1 MTLFLF
7 ELKKLLFSKKTIAIL
22 TVLIAFIILLFVRN
36 FSFQPLIAKEERQAI
51 DAQIRTSQANGRA
64 HILMLEKNPEDEKQ
78 KELQSVNLQIR
89 DPLYDLASTYSYEN
103 WEENLK
109 VQNKI
114 WRTTLDY
121 KELGGESPFSRG
133 EIIQKITLNEE
144 LLKQGIRPEYA
155 AYSIATPNFMKQVVD
170 IWIFGGALI
179 LLVLLVGEIL
189 SSEYEGHS
197 INLLFTQPFKKMFIV
212 MGKFGSAF
220 ILYVFALIIT
230 LLTAVIV
237 SFLFGDKGSFSYPIL
252 IEKNHS
258 MEFVSIGQ
266 YMTKGLVITTSLI
279 LLVIALILLYSLY
292 LKRTMSTITAL
303 LGTFAIGYVLTAFI
317 HWNSLDW
324 LNPFLNMLPNDLILV
339 QNGRTWYE
347 AIPVTLLLTGIVYG
361 WGIRKVKNSRMEG

>member
-7 ELKKLLFSKKTIAIL
+7 ELKKLLFSKKTIAIF
-22 TVLIAFIILLFVRN
+22 TVLIAFVLLLFVRN
-36 FSFQPLIAKEERQAI
+36 LSFQSLIAKEERQAI

-114 WRTTLDY
+114 WGTTLDY

-133 EIIQKITLNEE
+133 EIVQKITLNEE
-144 LLKQGIRPEYA
+144 LLKQGIRPEHA
-155 AYSIATPNFMKQVVD
+155 AYSIAAPNFMKQVVD

-179 LLVLLVGEIL
+179 LLLLLVGDIL

-197 INLLFTQPFKKMFIV
+197 VNLLFTQPIKKTYIL
-212 MGKFGSAF
+212 MGKFWSAC
-220 ILYVFALIIT
+220 ILYVLALVIT
-230 LLTAVIV
+230 LVTAASV
-237 SFLFGDKGSFSYPIL
+237 SFLFGDKGSFSYPTL
-252 IEKNHS
+252 IEQNQRVG
-258 MEFVSIGQ
+258 FVSIGK
-266 YMTKGLVITTSLI
+266 YMTEGLFITTSLI

-292 LKRTMSTITAL
+292 LKQTMSTLAAL
-303 LGTFAIGYVLTAFI
+303 LGTFAVGYALTALI
-317 HWNSLDW
+317 DWNSLAW
-324 LNPFLNMLPNDLILV
+324 LNPFLNMLPNDLILG

-347 AIPVTLLLTGIVYG
+347 AIPVTLLLTVIVYG
-361 WGIRKVKNSRMEG
+361 WSIRKVKNSRMVG